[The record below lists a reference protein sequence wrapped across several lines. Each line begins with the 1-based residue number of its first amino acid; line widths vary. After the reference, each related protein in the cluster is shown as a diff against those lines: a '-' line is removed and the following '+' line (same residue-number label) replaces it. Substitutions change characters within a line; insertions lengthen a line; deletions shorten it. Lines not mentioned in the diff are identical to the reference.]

1 MQPVPLIG
9 TGCLYLCHCKLK
21 TEVIMW
27 IVIIMFVCL
36 SVEVI
41 SYLRGDETETDNSM
55 GEVVCE

>member
-1 MQPVPLIG
+1 MPHVPHISTWG
-9 TGCLYLCHCKLK
+9 IYLCHCKLK

-27 IVIIMFVCL
+27 IAIIMFVCL